1 MIILPESIKPVTD
14 YLIKHG
20 TYPVVVGGY
29 VRDALLG
36 ETSKDID
43 IEVYNVKNFATLR
56 QLLEPFGKTNIVG
69 KSFGVLKMD
78 IGGYE
83 VDFALPR
90 TEQKKAPGHRG
101 FEVNVSG
108 QLDFATA
115 AMRRDF
121 TVNAMGFDL
130 SSSYL
135 LDPYKGQEDL
145 KLKQLRCVNTS
156 TFIEDP
162 LRVLRAVQMAARFHL
177 ECDDALMLLC
187 RKMIKEGAL
196 DELPKER
203 IFEEFKKLLL
213 KSDRPSE
220 GFRIMRRV
228 GLLDLLPEL
237 SALRL
242 VRQNP
247 QEHPEGD
254 VWEHTLMCIDAM
266 AQMRSGKDK
275 HDLTLMLAVL
285 CHDFGKPDALEAQSS
300 DFESFGVEPA
310 ERFLRRLTDEKELI
324 AAVTRLV
331 RHYQKPLRYYQQ
343 SAEDAAI
350 RKLATEV
357 SLEAL
362 VTVAKANF
370 LGRQTPDAKEGVFL
384 AGEWLLKRA
393 EQINANKEGLK
404 PLLQGRDLVDAGLQP
419 STQFKVILDAAYDA
433 QLKGEFDTHAGA
445 VAWFKCTYW
454 V

>member
-1 MIILPESIKPVTD
+1 MITLPETIKPVTD

-43 IEVYNVKNFATLR
+43 IEVYNVKNFETLK
-56 QLLEPFGKTNIVG
+56 QLLEPFGKANIVG

-78 IGGYE
+78 IGGFD

-121 TVNAMGFDL
+121 TVNAMGYDL

-135 LDPYKGQEDL
+135 LDPYKGQQDL
-145 KLKQLRCVNTS
+145 KTGRLRCVNTS

-213 KSDRPSE
+213 KSERPSE
-220 GFRIMRRV
+220 GFRIMRRI
-228 GLLDLLPEL
+228 GLLELMPEL
-237 SALRL
+237 SSLRL
-242 VRQNP
+242 VRQDR

-266 AQMRSGKDK
+266 AQMRSGESK

-285 CHDFGKPDALEAQSS
+285 CHDFGKPEALKAQSN
-300 DFESFGVEPA
+300 DYESYGVEPA

-324 AAVTRLV
+324 TDVTRLV
-331 RHYQKPLRYYQQ
+331 RHHQKPLRFYQQ
-343 SAEDAAI
+343 SAPDEEI
-350 RKLATEV
+350 RRLATEV
-357 SLEAL
+357 PLEEL

-370 LGRQTPDAKEGVFL
+370 LGRKTPDAEEGIFL
-384 AGEWLLKRA
+384 AGEWLLTRA
-393 EQINANKEGLK
+393 EQVNANADGLQ
-404 PLLQGRDLVDAGLQP
+404 PLLQGRDLLDAGFQP
-419 STQFKVILDAAYDA
+419 SAQFKVILDAAYDA

-445 VAWFKCTYW
+445 VAWFKCTYC